1 MMQNIFQ
8 TKYLY
13 LPFTTK
19 FATMG
24 ILDVIWIMR
33 FQMDFQILTG
43 FVANTTDTTFEI
55 LVAFMGA
62 HMTINQKARWEK
74 LSTDLATEIK

>member
-1 MMQNIFQ
+1 
-8 TKYLY
+8 
-13 LPFTTK
+13 
-19 FATMG
+19 MG

-55 LVAFMGA
+55 LVAFMVA
-62 HMTINQKARWEK
+62 HMTINQKARCEYF
-74 LSTDLATEIK
+74 SADLAAEME

>member
-1 MMQNIFQ
+1 
-8 TKYLY
+8 
-13 LPFTTK
+13 
-19 FATMG
+19 MG

-62 HMTINQKARWEK
+62 HMTINQKARWEI
-74 LSTDLATEIK
+74 LSTDPVSYTHLTLPTIYSV